1 MSNKKLALAFV
12 FIWFVV
18 GGFSHLVAPEFF
30 LKIVPPSLPLR
41 IQAVYIS
48 GFFELMGA
56 FGLLILK
63 CRRAAGI
70 GLMVLTVAVT
80 PANIYMWLN
89 PQLFPTIPETLLAAR
104 LLVQLI
110 LLALIWWAT
119 LPDSR
124 QKTESRI

>member
-18 GGFSHLVAPEFF
+18 GGIGHFIAPEFF

-48 GFFELMGA
+48 GFFELLGA

-70 GLMVLTVAVT
+70 GLMALTVAVT
-80 PANIYMWLN
+80 PANIYMWLS
-89 PQLFPTIPETLLAAR
+89 PQLFPTIPETLLGVR
-104 LLVQLI
+104 LLVQLV

-119 LPDSR
+119 LPAPQ
-124 QKTESRI
+124 QKTESRF